1 MSEKTKYATAYHEA
15 GHYIAHKFSEE
26 LVEYVLLAVSIMPAE
41 DYLGVNVFEIDRDM
55 TASKNRDYYIQKI
68 GCFLAGRIAERM
80 YSKTLTAGAV
90 SDLNKATVVA
100 RAMVT
105 QYGLVED
112 MSQDRVFIKDDQGMF
127 SQKMISDINTHMDE
141 ILKEARE
148 YTEKLLKEKKA
159 YLDAL
164 AEALVQKGMLSNN
177 EIEEL
182 FKNVELSN

>member
-1 MSEKTKYATAYHEA
+1 
-15 GHYIAHKFSEE
+15 
-26 LVEYVLLAVSIMPAE
+26 
-41 DYLGVNVFEIDRDM
+41 
-55 TASKNRDYYIQKI
+55 
-68 GCFLAGRIAERM
+68 M

-90 SDLNKATVVA
+90 SDLNKATKVA

-105 QYGLVED
+105 QYGLVEG
-112 MSQDRVFIKDDQGMF
+112 MSQDRVFIKDDQEMI
-127 SQKMISDINTHMDE
+127 SQKMISDINSYMDE

-148 YTEKLLKEKKA
+148 YAEKLLKDKKA

-182 FKNVELSN
+182 FKNVNLSK